1 MTTTTALALIARYER
16 FVGVRADFASPFRN
30 PGRVCEW
37 VQTCNHE
44 TGSNERPI
52 ELDDDEWAVE

>member
-1 MTTTTALALIARYER
+1 MTLALANIARYER
-16 FVGVRADFASPFRN
+16 FVGTRADFGSPYRN
-30 PGRVCEW
+30 PGRVAEW